1 MRYFNI
7 VRNFIIMAEDFTFID
22 QFFVTLKD
30 KDLSES
36 RQDILNDYIEDCAR
50 TCFQLEG
57 RQPIDWAQMLLN
69 YFWDEELDKDE
80 WNNFRLL
87 IVEKI
92 LKKAM
97 PHMKLE
103 QIQELFHRN
112 ITNLEAILKKPLAN
126 DSIKSLLLD
135 FQVRKATLLIVELF
149 YGNLPRR

>member
-1 MRYFNI
+1 
-7 VRNFIIMAEDFTFID
+7 
-22 QFFVTLKD
+22 
-30 KDLSES
+30 
-36 RQDILNDYIEDCAR
+36 
-50 TCFQLEG
+50 
-57 RQPIDWAQMLLN
+57 MLLN